1 MGNTRRKFTSKFK
14 SKVAIEAIKEELT
27 TKEIA
32 SKYNLHPNQISTWKS
47 EFLKNAEVVFD
58 KKTKTKEEKIES
70 EKLYK
75 TIGELKVE
83 NDFLKQVLGK

>member
-27 TKEIA
+27 VKEIA

-47 EFLKNAEVVFD
+47 EFLKNASTVFD
-58 KKTKTKEEKIES
+58 KKGKTKEEKIAS
-70 EKLYK
+70 DKLYK